1 MTVTDHDVRSLYLD
15 LLRRNLTR
23 YGMHERMP
31 ARVATPAT
39 PAVSKPSTR
48 CTPSAAATGLFD
60 QRARELGL
68 DWPAEAETMI
78 GMQRLTSLQHCVE
91 TVLADDIPGDLIEC
105 GVWRGGACI
114 LMRAVLAAYGDE
126 TRSVWLADSFQGVPR
141 SDPAN
146 YKADKGIRADFA
158 AGILGV
164 SEAEVRAN
172 FERYGLL
179 DDQVRFLP
187 GWFKDTLHDA
197 PIDRIAV
204 LRLDGDLY
212 ESTIQALDALYPRL
226 SPGGFCIIDD
236 YQAVKACEQAVTDYR
251 AKHGISAEIVDI
263 DGTWRA
269 VAQVNEAL
277 GTHLRRA
284 ASARSATT
292 RVRQCDL
299 GRQGRTGEPAV
310 DGAGEEVRIAQGPVV
325 VACRLRP
332 GRLRWAFAARALPP
346 SGARTASPWRR

>member
-1 MTVTDHDVRSLYLD
+1 MTITDHDVRSLYLD

-31 ARVATPAT
+31 SEWPLRRRLLFK
-39 PAVSKPSTR
+39 AVNAISPMRLGISPFSENKR
-48 CTPSAAATGLFD
+48 D
-60 QRARELGL
+60 LGL

-78 GMQRLTSLQHCVE
+78 GMKRLTSLQESVE
-91 TVLADDIPGDLIEC
+91 TVLADDVPGDLVEC

-126 TRSVWLADSFQGVPR
+126 KRSVWLADSFQGVPR

-146 YKADKGIRADFA
+146 YKADKGIRADLA

-164 SEAEVRAN
+164 SEAEVKAN

-187 GWFKDTLHDA
+187 GWFKDTLQDA
-197 PIDRIAV
+197 PIDQIAL

-226 SPGGFCIIDD
+226 SPGGFCIVDD
-236 YQAVKACEQAVTDYR
+236 YYAVKACEEAVTDYR

-263 DGTWRA
+263 DGTGALWRK
-269 VAQVNEAL
+269 
-277 GTHLRRA
+277 
-284 ASARSATT
+284 
-292 RVRQCDL
+292 
-299 GRQGRTGEPAV
+299 
-310 DGAGEEVRIAQGPVV
+310 
-325 VACRLRP
+325 
-332 GRLRWAFAARALPP
+332 
-346 SGARTASPWRR
+346 

>member
-1 MTVTDHDVRSLYLD
+1 LTITDYDVRSLYLD

-23 YGMHERMP
+23 YGMHERVP
-31 ARVATPAT
+31 ADWPLRRRLLLKTANAL
-39 PAVSKPSTR
+39 
-48 CTPSAAATGLFD
+48 SARRNGASLFD
-60 QRARELGL
+60 QRKRELGL

-91 TVLADDIPGDLIEC
+91 TVLAEDIPGDLIEC

-114 LMRAVLAAYGDE
+114 LMRAVLAAYGDH

-146 YKADKGIRADFA
+146 YKADKGIRAEFA

-164 SEAEVRAN
+164 SEADVRAN

-179 DDQVRFLP
+179 DEQVRFLP

-251 AKHGISAEIVDI
+251 AKHGVSAEIVDI
-263 DGTWRA
+263 DGTGVLWRK
-269 VAQVNEAL
+269 
-277 GTHLRRA
+277 
-284 ASARSATT
+284 
-292 RVRQCDL
+292 
-299 GRQGRTGEPAV
+299 
-310 DGAGEEVRIAQGPVV
+310 
-325 VACRLRP
+325 
-332 GRLRWAFAARALPP
+332 
-346 SGARTASPWRR
+346 

>member
-1 MTVTDHDVRSLYLD
+1 MQACEIGAVLTVTDYDVRSLYLD
-15 LLRRNLTR
+15 LIRRNLTR

-31 ARVATPAT
+31 TQWSLRRRLFFKAFNRILARTNAHRLTGAT
-39 PAVSKPSTR
+39 TR
-48 CTPSAAATGLFD
+48 D
-60 QRARELGL
+60 LGL

-91 TVLADDIPGDLIEC
+91 TVLAEDVPGDLVEC

-126 TRSVWLADSFQGVPR
+126 KRCVWLADSFEGVPR

-146 YKADKGIRADFA
+146 YKADKGIRAGFA

-179 DDQVRFLP
+179 DEQVRFLP

-197 PIDRIAV
+197 PIDQIAV

-226 SPGGFCIIDD
+226 SPGGFCIVDD
-236 YQAVKACEQAVTDYR
+236 YLAVKACEQAVTDYR
-251 AKHGISAEIVDI
+251 TKHGISAEIVDI
-263 DGTWRA
+263 DGTGVLWRK
-269 VAQVNEAL
+269 Q
-277 GTHLRRA
+277 
-284 ASARSATT
+284 
-292 RVRQCDL
+292 
-299 GRQGRTGEPAV
+299 
-310 DGAGEEVRIAQGPVV
+310 
-325 VACRLRP
+325 
-332 GRLRWAFAARALPP
+332 
-346 SGARTASPWRR
+346 

>member
-1 MTVTDHDVRSLYLD
+1 
-15 LLRRNLTR
+15 
-23 YGMHERMP
+23 MHERMP
-31 ARVATPAT
+31 AEWSLRRRLLFKSFNTL
-39 PAVSKPSTR
+39 SSIR
-48 CTPSAAATGLFD
+48 NGTGLFD
-60 QRARELGL
+60 QRNRELGL

-91 TVLADDIPGDLIEC
+91 TVLAEDIPGDLIEC

-126 TRSVWLADSFQGVPR
+126 TRSVWLADSFQGVPPG
-141 SDPAN
+141 DPAN
-146 YKADKGIRADFA
+146 YKADKGLRLDRY

-172 FERYGLL
+172 FQRYGLL
-179 DDQVRFLP
+179 DEQVRFLP

-236 YQAVKACEQAVTDYR
+236 YHDMKPCEQAVTDYR
-251 AKHGISAEIVDI
+251 AKHGVSGDIIDI
-263 DGTWRA
+263 DPHAALWRK
-269 VAQVNEAL
+269 
-277 GTHLRRA
+277 H
-284 ASARSATT
+284 
-292 RVRQCDL
+292 
-299 GRQGRTGEPAV
+299 
-310 DGAGEEVRIAQGPVV
+310 
-325 VACRLRP
+325 
-332 GRLRWAFAARALPP
+332 
-346 SGARTASPWRR
+346 